1 MTIPVI
7 RPVLG
12 PPGLLRGTVK
22 GGRGVSSLSELVVGC
37 GLSVIPES
45 PVGGG
50 GGGVVVG
57 AMVGG
62 QLVAPNKQNKS
73 FLLTSYYA

>member
-1 MTIPVI
+1 MTIPAI

-22 GGRGVSSLSELVVGC
+22 GGRGVSLLSELVVGC
-37 GLSVIPES
+37 GLSVLEP
-45 PVGGG
+45 PVGGGG

-62 QLVAPNKQNKS
+62 QLVVANEANK
-73 FLLTSYYA
+73 